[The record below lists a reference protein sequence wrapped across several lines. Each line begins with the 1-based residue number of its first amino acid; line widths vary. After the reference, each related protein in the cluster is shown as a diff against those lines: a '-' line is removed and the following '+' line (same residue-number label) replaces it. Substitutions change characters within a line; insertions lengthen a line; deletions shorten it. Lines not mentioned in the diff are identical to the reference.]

1 MPRTAEQ
8 RKADWAKYYAANKE
22 KLKAR
27 RALKLVD
34 KEAKAEYNKA
44 YYESN
49 RPKIFARLEERREE
63 RLEVQAE
70 YRANNAE
77 KEKARHAKY
86 YTENRDTLRLKQSA
100 YREEYPERKQVTQ
113 KKYRTASRGK
123 LTARE
128 GKRRATKLQATPNW
142 ANLVQMEGEY
152 TLANKLEKILGTRFQ
167 VDHIVPL
174 KSKLVCGLHCE
185 VNLQVIPAQQNLAK
199 GNRYWPNMP

>member
-1 MPRTAEQ
+1 MARTPEQ

-27 RALKLVD
+27 RALKLDD

-77 KEKARHAKY
+77 KIKAKHDKY
-86 YTENRDTLRLKQSA
+86 YSENREIIRRKQSA
-100 YREEYPERKQVTQ
+100 YRDEYPERKQLTQ
-113 KKYRTASRGK
+113 KKYYTANPDK
-123 LTARE
+123 HAAKE
-128 GKRRATKLQATPNW
+128 GRRRATKMQATPNW
-142 ANLVQMEGEY
+142 ADWLKMEGEY
-152 TLANKLEKILGTRFQ
+152 TLANKLTKILGVQFQ

-174 KSKLVCGLHCE
+174 ISSIVCGLHCE
-185 VNLQVIPAQQNLAK
+185 ANLQVLPGVVNLK
-199 GNRYWPNMP
+199 KSNKYWPDMP